1 MVREM
6 RPVVDPAEAG
16 FLIGDEQRCPR
27 LCPAGCDIVRA
38 VVTRIMDVSVLIASI
53 RNAPENCIL
62 FLRQV
67 NPRRSLDSRMGSLLS
82 P

>member
-1 MVREM
+1 
-6 RPVVDPAEAG
+6 
-16 FLIGDEQRCPR
+16 
-27 LCPAGCDIVRA
+27 
-38 VVTRIMDVSVLIASI
+38 MDVSVLIASI
-53 RNAPENCIL
+53 QNAPENRIL